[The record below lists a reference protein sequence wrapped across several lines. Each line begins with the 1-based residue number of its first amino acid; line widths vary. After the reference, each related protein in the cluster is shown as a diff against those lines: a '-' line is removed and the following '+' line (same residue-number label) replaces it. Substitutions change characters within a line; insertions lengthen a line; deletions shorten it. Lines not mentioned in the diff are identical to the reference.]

1 MFFICVYISI
11 IHSVTV
17 NSCFIGHFVVIDE
30 QLNHKFKCHLGYIS
44 NTVTMV
50 KSQQSMHICLNKMSL
65 EKNIKCYAFESIYDF
80 KAVENMK
87 RFVEC

>member
-1 MFFICVYISI
+1 MFLSLMKQFTHRCCSWFLEYFFKGGQKSVTLMFFICVYISI

-50 KSQQSMHICLNKMSL
+50 KSQQINAYMS
-65 EKNIKCYAFESIYDF
+65 
-80 KAVENMK
+80 
-87 RFVEC
+87 